1 MGESHF
7 IKNSIGEG
15 WQIGEFSPI
24 WQKLTKRERQK
35 LIKVIARISEAS
47 YRRGAQQL
55 LCFKVNDSFLDG
67 KIKQEIMYG
76 KLRFLVT
83 LDKSP
88 CHDGTMTEISSRE
101 RLEMNYG
108 STLRALGFLI

>member
-15 WQIGEFSPI
+15 WQIGEFFPI

-47 YRRGAQQL
+47 YRRGA
-55 LCFKVNDSFLDG
+55 
-67 KIKQEIMYG
+67 
-76 KLRFLVT
+76 
-83 LDKSP
+83 
-88 CHDGTMTEISSRE
+88 
-101 RLEMNYG
+101 
-108 STLRALGFLI
+108 